1 VLGEA
6 IAELHPG
13 APGHSHLSFHVRR
26 GAKSCLR
33 AYAVGTSRWRGL
45 PDYLIIG
52 AKRSGT
58 TALARWLTRQAGVR
72 PLFPPLQGIKG
83 VHYFDRHFT
92 QSEEWYRSFFP
103 LIGGQR
109 RVISGEASPYY
120 LYHPFAARRAAQVVP
135 GARLIVLLRQPVARA
150 LSHFRDE
157 RKLGNETRP
166 LLQALEEEASLMAPE
181 HARMEADPTYYSFTH
196 EHLSYVEQG
205 AYHLHLRRWLE
216 AFPREQLFTLRSED
230 LFSDPAPHLA
240 RLLAFLGLPGPPRT
254 PFVREN
260 AAPPMACAD
269 PEALGWL
276 GRRLGSVAEELSDLL
291 GTPITW

>member
-1 VLGEA
+1 MTRGGV
-6 IAELHPG
+6 PG
-13 APGHSHLSFHVRR
+13 LPPGTQGRSHLSLQVRQ
-26 GAKSCLR
+26 GAKRCLR

-58 TALARWLTRQAGVR
+58 TALARWLTRQAGVS

-83 VHYFDRHFT
+83 VHYFDRHFG

-103 LIGGQR
+103 LLGSR
-109 RVISGEASPYY
+109 RGLISGEASPYY

-135 GARLIVLLRQPVARA
+135 GARLIVLLRHPVDRA

-166 LLQALEEEASLMAPE
+166 LMQALEEEEGLLAPE
-181 HARMEADPTYYSFTH
+181 HARMEADPSYYSFAH
-196 EHLSYVEQG
+196 EHLSYAEQG
-205 AYHLHLRRWLE
+205 AYALHLRRWLGF
-216 AFPREQLFTLRSED
+216 FPREQLFALRSED
-230 LFSDPAPHLA
+230 LFSDPLPHLV

-254 PFVREN
+254 AFTKEN
-260 AAPPMACAD
+260 SAPRMTCAD
-269 PEALGWL
+269 REALGWL
-276 GRRLGSVAEELSDLL
+276 DRRFGSVAEELSDLL
-291 GTPITW
+291 GTRFAW